1 MFFLNFTQIAEE
13 EVDKVSVIVSG
24 EPSEELLDSLSLNS
38 DSISEVVVPSCK
50 VSSPLP
56 MKFLQVG
63 DLKGGAL
70 LNALVKEASSDYLL
84 FVKPTVSFEEEFIE
98 ELLEEFEGTDVDA
111 VFPNLILRSGE
122 GEEVKNYQQVYNKE
136 ISLVASLSLEDWIP
150 DQVILFKREV
160 LEKGELFDSK
170 LADYELYD
178 FLYRNLRWLKLKLA
192 EFSYATYSLKD
203 AFIDTAWR
211 SFVLREKVLKKYD
224 WKKELFPFLSWEEKP
239 EVAEATALTIIGKRL
254 AAYFD
259 YFNASSYLR
268 RALLKFHNQ
277 ESLRELVGVL
287 VNMGFFKEAKE
298 LLSPLQGMEKSD
310 IKERIEK
317 IESLIKE
324 LEKAVEEGKLEEVLA
339 VASEVAGVYQ
349 GAPLHNLL
357 GFIYWIGGKKEEAY
371 RFFYK
376 AVTMNPLDRDYLHN
390 LTLSAKELGKGQEVE
405 RLVKILISEFTT

>member
-1 MFFLNFTQIAEE
+1 M
-13 EVDKVSVIVSG
+13 DKVSVIVSG

-150 DQVILFKREV
+150 DQVILFRREV

-277 ESLRELVGVL
+277 ESLRELIEVL
-287 VNMGFFKEAKE
+287 VNMGFFREAKE
-298 LLSPLQGMEKSD
+298 LLSPIQGVGEEEL
-310 IKERIEK
+310 KERKDRLEK
-317 IESLIKE
+317 LESLIEE
-324 LEKAVEEGKLEEVLA
+324 LEMAVEKGKLEEVLA
-339 VASEVAGVYQ
+339 VTPEVAQVYQ
-349 GAPLHNLL
+349 GAPFYNIL
-357 GFIYWIGGKKEEAY
+357 GVIYWIGGRKREAY
-371 RFFYK
+371 KFFYK
-376 AVTMNPLDRDYLHN
+376 AVTMNPVNKDFFYN
-390 LTLSAKELGKGQEVE
+390 LFSVSKEIRKEKEVE
-405 RLVKILISEFTT
+405 KLVEILVGDVDG